1 VTGERAQA
9 YGRVVRTL
17 EDLGPVKLL
26 PAEQATIRAAADAL
40 LFGED
45 AEAPLET
52 VHALAAALVAADRWT
67 PERAAELVADV
78 AGCGRE
84 AYARTA

>member
-1 VTGERAQA
+1 VTGERARA

-17 EDLGPVKLL
+17 EDLGPAKLL
-26 PAEQATIRAAADAL
+26 AAEREEIRGAADAL

-45 AEAPLET
+45 PREPLEA
-52 VHALAAALVAADRWT
+52 VHALAARLVAVERWT
-67 PERAAELVADV
+67 PERAAELYADV

-84 AYARTA
+84 PEPVAA